1 MGIDVYQ
8 AFNGKGTP
16 ALKHITD
23 EVPGYTRL
31 PRGEG
36 FTYRCREGNPVKSP
50 PILERLKALVLP
62 PAWADVWIC
71 HDPRGYLQAT
81 GRDAKG
87 RKQYRYH
94 PDWTAYQQ
102 AGKFARMQAF
112 VESLMTGRK
121 AIEVI
126 LGDDSNGWNRR
137 RVSALAIAVL
147 DETGMRIGNQ
157 QYRRRNGT
165 IGLTTLRRKHLEID
179 DHKQELHF
187 EYPGKS
193 KQERYVSLNDP
204 ELVGLIH
211 KLSDLPGYEI
221 FRYRDQARN
230 FHLLDS
236 ADVNEL
242 IRELFGEEHSAKS
255 FRTWAATAAAV
266 TFYPSALEDV
276 AKNPRKRVDSCLVER
291 VADYLGNTVSICREY
306 YIHPK
311 VLAAVK
317 AAAVADFKTIGSEV
331 KAVSLT
337 QLEEAEVI
345 AYYLI
350 SR

>member
-8 AFNGKGTP
+8 AFTGKGTP
-16 ALKHITD
+16 ALKHISD

-31 PRGEG
+31 PWGRG
-36 FTYRCREGNPVKSP
+36 FTYRCREGKTVKST
-50 PILERLKALVLP
+50 PILKRLKALVLP
-62 PAWADVWIC
+62 PAWTDVWIC
-71 HDPRGYLQAT
+71 HDPLGYLQAT
-81 GRDAKG
+81 GRDTKG

-112 VESLMTGRK
+112 VETLTSGRK
-121 AIEVI
+121 AIEAI

-157 QYRRRNGT
+157 QYQRRNGT
-165 IGLTTLRRKHLEID
+165 IGLTTLRRKHLDIKD
-179 DHKQELHF
+179 SHQELHF

-193 KQERYVSLNDP
+193 NKERHVALNDP
-204 ELVGLIH
+204 ELVGLIQN
-211 KLSDLPGYEI
+211 LSDLPGYEI
-221 FRYRDQARN
+221 FRYRDRAKN

-242 IRELFGEEHSAKS
+242 IHELFGEEHSAKS
-255 FRTWAATAAAV
+255 FRTWAATAAALA
-266 TFYPSALEDV
+266 FYPLALEDV
-276 AKNPRKRVDSCLVER
+276 VKNPRKRVDSCLVER
-291 VADYLGNTVSICREY
+291 VATYLGNTVSICREY

-311 VLAAVK
+311 VLAAVE
-317 AAAVADFKTIGSEV
+317 AANVPNFESIKSKVRT
-331 KAVSLT
+331 VSLT

-350 SR
+350 SQ